1 MLHQDVRVKGCLQAE
16 YRPTGLHHFMLRQVG
31 KATLGSERSAGNG
44 LNPRHHGA
52 QTITSGGREMIQ
64 QLQFSKV
71 RVDIKI
77 QNVLRSA
84 VVVGRKNDAQQPFYD
99 KGIAVDSELNLA
111 FFDVFVNPHLT
122 LAASHEP
129 VLGAFGYR
137 QFRQVFSKINNVL
150 VALFPTVNETQGV
163 LDVITA
169 DRVPE
174 RVIAHVVYNLLV
186 GSEGGAV

>member
-1 MLHQDVRVKGCLQAE
+1 
-16 YRPTGLHHFMLRQVG
+16 
-31 KATLGSERSAGNG
+31 
-44 LNPRHHGA
+44 
-52 QTITSGGREMIQ
+52 MIQ

-122 LAASHEP
+122 LAARTSLSS
-129 VLGAFGYR
+129 VRLATGNSGR
-137 QFRQVFSKINNVL
+137 S
-150 VALFPTVNETQGV
+150 FPRSIMY
-163 LDVITA
+163 L
-169 DRVPE
+169 
-174 RVIAHVVYNLLV
+174 
-186 GSEGGAV
+186 

>member
-1 MLHQDVRVKGCLQAE
+1 
-16 YRPTGLHHFMLRQVG
+16 
-31 KATLGSERSAGNG
+31 
-44 LNPRHHGA
+44 
-52 QTITSGGREMIQ
+52 MIE
-64 QLQFSKV
+64 QLQLSKV

-129 VLGAFGYR
+129 ILGALGFG

-163 LDVITA
+163 LDVITV

-174 RVIAHVVYNLLV
+174 RVIAHVVYNLLYR
-186 GSEGGAV
+186 GKAGGGAV

>member
-1 MLHQDVRVKGCLQAE
+1 
-16 YRPTGLHHFMLRQVG
+16 
-31 KATLGSERSAGNG
+31 
-44 LNPRHHGA
+44 
-52 QTITSGGREMIQ
+52 MIE
-64 QLQFSKV
+64 QLQLSKV

-99 KGIAVDSELNLA
+99 KGIAVDSKLDLA
-111 FFDVFVNPHLT
+111 FFDAFVDPHLT

-129 VLGAFGYR
+129 ILGALGFG

-163 LDVITA
+163 LDVITV

-174 RVIAHVVYNLLV
+174 RVIAHVVYNLLYR
-186 GSEGGAV
+186 GKAGGGAV

>member
-1 MLHQDVRVKGCLQAE
+1 
-16 YRPTGLHHFMLRQVG
+16 
-31 KATLGSERSAGNG
+31 
-44 LNPRHHGA
+44 
-52 QTITSGGREMIQ
+52 MIQ

-129 VLGAFGYR
+129 VLGAFGHR

>member
-1 MLHQDVRVKGCLQAE
+1 
-16 YRPTGLHHFMLRQVG
+16 
-31 KATLGSERSAGNG
+31 
-44 LNPRHHGA
+44 
-52 QTITSGGREMIQ
+52 MIE

-84 VVVGRKNDAQQPFYD
+84 VIVGRKNDAQQTFYD
-99 KGIAVDSELNLA
+99 KGIAVDSELNPS

-122 LAASHEP
+122 LTTSHEP
-129 VLGAFGYR
+129 VLGAFGTG
-137 QFRQVFSKINNVL
+137 QSRQVFSQINNVL

-174 RVIAHVVYNLLV
+174 RVIAHVVYNLLY
-186 GSEGGAV
+186 GGEAGGGAV

>member
-1 MLHQDVRVKGCLQAE
+1 MSEVIRANSP
-16 YRPTGLHHFMLRQVG
+16 RPDHPARALDS
-31 KATLGSERSAGNG
+31 KAVASECAAGNG

-52 QTITSGGREMIQ
+52 QTIASGSGEMIE

-71 RVDIKI
+71 GFDIKI

-84 VVVGRKNDAQQPFYD
+84 IVVGRKNDAQQTFYD
-99 KGIAVDSELNLA
+99 KGIAVDSELNSS
-111 FFDVFVNPHLT
+111 FDDVFVNPHLALT
-122 LAASHEP
+122 ASHEP
-129 VLGAFGYR
+129 VLGAFRAG

-150 VALFPTVNETQGV
+150 VALVPTVNETQGV

-174 RVIAHVVYNLLV
+174 RVIAHVVYNLLY
-186 GSEGGAV
+186 GGEAGGGAV